1 MACVIAIAPDG
12 IAQAQVVERNLP
24 PEPPRRASA
33 IKIDT
38 NDLLRSDDA
47 TPLGVNVQAIVLI
60 GANAGAKPASGVKGV
75 DVSQVS
81 GLDAAALREQLTP
94 FVDRPLSR
102 KLIAEV
108 QAAVAAAYR
117 EAGRPFVSVT
127 LPPQEVSSGVLQL
140 RVIVFKVADIKV
152 TGAAA
157 ESYQPSRIR
166 LVPGQEI
173 DARKL
178 ETDLD
183 WANRNPFR
191 QVEAVFGPGKDLGLT
206 DVNIQVTDRKP
217 WQVYAGYANSGTRLT
232 DRNRYYV
239 GASGAPSADVFAS
252 YQLTGSGNFWADD
265 GVFSRVDEAKYVSQ
279 AGRLLTPLGLRTSLE
294 VVGDHVL
301 TNERPNNLF
310 RIKTQTSQASAIV
323 RTALS
328 DLLPSAVGDL
338 LGGVELKHQLR
349 TTIFD
354 GTPVAEGSADVAQL
368 VVGWNGRW
376 SDNLGTN
383 TLDVRFKSN
392 PGGILPGNNSLA
404 WSAFTNGRVTDVQ
417 HQSRH
422 PRVWPRDAAA
432 EGPVAEIG
440 SVRAGVVQAAS
451 GHRTHRARRHPRR
464 ARLCDRRRRSR
475 PGPDPA
481 QLALRLDAQ
490 HAFLDAGH
498 AGAVPAR
505 RRRVGAGSVFPAR
518 LHAVVGR
525 SRTRLCSRHE
535 LQFQAAGGQ
544 SNDRRPAY
552 PRRILA
558 RVGAGVGKLLRFL
571 RRLKGTKKQGR
582 RRNIPSTTLPAPD
595 IEIGSRH
602 PVNFRMPGILCGDV

>member
-1 MACVIAIAPDG
+1 M
-12 IAQAQVVERNLP
+12 
-24 PEPPRRASA
+24 
-33 IKIDT
+33 
-38 NDLLRSDDA
+38 
-47 TPLGVNVQAIVLI
+47 
-60 GANAGAKPASGVKGV
+60 
-75 DVSQVS
+75 
-81 GLDAAALREQLTP
+81 
-94 FVDRPLSR
+94 
-102 KLIAEV
+102 
-108 QAAVAAAYR
+108 AAAYR

-140 RVIVFKVADIKV
+140 RVILFKVAGIKV

-157 ESYQPSRIR
+157 ESYPPSRIR

-217 WQVYAGYANSGTRLT
+217 WQVYAGYANSGTLLT

-239 GASGAPSADVFAS
+239 GASGAPSADIVAS
-252 YQLTGSGNFWADD
+252 YQLTGSGNFWMDD
-265 GVFSRVDEAKYVSQ
+265 GLFNRPDDAKYVSQ

-328 DLLPSAVGDL
+328 DLLPPAVGDL

-392 PGGILPGNNSLA
+392 PGGILSGNNSLA

-417 HQSRH
+417 TNLITLEFG
-422 PRVWPRDAAA
+422 RVTPLPKSLSLKSEVSVLASSKPLPDTER
-432 EGPVAEIG
+432 IG
-440 SVRAGVVQAAS
+440 LGGIHAVRGYV
-451 GHRTHRARRHPRR
+451 TE
-464 ARLCDRRRRSR
+464 D
-475 PGPDPA
+475 
-481 QLALRLDAQ
+481 
-490 HAFLDAGH
+490 
-498 AGAVPAR
+498 GAVDQAVILRNSLYVSMPSMPSWMPGTLAPFLLADVGWGRDLFSR
-505 RRRVGAGSVFPAR
+505 RDSTLSSVGAGFD
-518 LHAVVGR
+518 
-525 SRTRLCSRHE
+525 
-535 LQFQAAGGQ
+535 FAAGTNFN
-544 SNDRRPAY
+544 S
-552 PRRILA
+552 
-558 RVGAGVGKLLRFL
+558 KLLAARAMTDGL
-571 RRLKGTKKQGR
+571 HT
-582 RRNIPSTTLPAPD
+582 PA
-595 IEIGSRH
+595 GSWR
-602 PVNFRMPGILCGDV
+602 VSLQASVSY

>member
-1 MACVIAIAPDG
+1 MGCAVAIAAEG
-12 IAQAQVVERNLP
+12 IAWAQVVERNLP

-33 IKIDT
+33 VKIGADE
-38 NDLLRSDDA
+38 LLRSDDA
-47 TPLGVNVQAIVLI
+47 TPLGVDVQAIVLI
-60 GANAGAKPASGVKGV
+60 GADGGAKSVRGAKGI
-75 DVSQVS
+75 DVSEVR
-81 GLDAAALREQLTP
+81 GIDAAALREQLTS
-94 FVDRPLSR
+94 FLDRPLSR

-117 EAGRPFVSVT
+117 DGGRPFVSVT

-140 RVIVFKVADIKV
+140 RVIVFKVANTKV

-157 ESYQPSRIR
+157 ERYPQSRIR

-239 GASGAPSADVFAS
+239 GASGAPSADIIAS
-252 YQLTGSGNFWADD
+252 YQFTGSGNFWVDD
-265 GVFSRVDEAKYVSQ
+265 GLFNRPDDARYVSQ

-301 TNERPNNLF
+301 TNERPSNLF

-328 DLLPSAVGDL
+328 DLLAPAVGDL

-376 SDNLGTN
+376 SDNLGSN

-392 PGGILPGNNSLA
+392 PGGILTGNNSLA
-404 WSAFTNGRVTDVQ
+404 WNVFTNGRVTDVQ
-417 HQSRH
+417 TNFVTLEFGRMTPLPKGLSLKSEVSVLASSKPLPDTER
-422 PRVWPRDAAA
+422 
-432 EGPVAEIG
+432 IG
-440 SVRAGVVQAAS
+440 LGGIHAVRGYV
-451 GHRTHRARRHPRR
+451 TE
-464 ARLCDRRRRSR
+464 D
-475 PGPDPA
+475 
-481 QLALRLDAQ
+481 
-490 HAFLDAGH
+490 
-498 AGAVPAR
+498 GAVDQAMILRNSLYVSMPSMPSWMPGTLAPFLLADVGWGRDLFSR
-505 RRRVGAGSVFPAR
+505 RDSTLSSLGAGFD
-518 LHAVVGR
+518 L
-525 SRTRLCSRHE
+525 
-535 LQFQAAGGQ
+535 AAG
-544 SNDRRPAY
+544 SNFNSRVLAARAMTDGLQTPAGSW
-552 PRRILA
+552 
-558 RVGAGVGKLLRFL
+558 RVSLQA
-571 RRLKGTKKQGR
+571 
-582 RRNIPSTTLPAPD
+582 S
-595 IEIGSRH
+595 
-602 PVNFRMPGILCGDV
+602 VNY

>member
-1 MACVIAIAPDG
+1 M
-12 IAQAQVVERNLP
+12 
-24 PEPPRRASA
+24 
-33 IKIDT
+33 
-38 NDLLRSDDA
+38 
-47 TPLGVNVQAIVLI
+47 
-60 GANAGAKPASGVKGV
+60 KGV
-75 DVSQVS
+75 DVSEVS

-108 QAAVAAAYR
+108 QAAIAAAYR

-140 RVIVFKVADIKV
+140 RVIVFKVAGIKV

-157 ESYQPSRIR
+157 ESYPPSRIR

-191 QVEAVFGPGKDLGLT
+191 QVEAVFGPGKDLGMT

-217 WQVYAGYANSGTRLT
+217 WQVYAGYANSGTLLT

-252 YQLTGSGNFWADD
+252 YQLTGSGNFWIDD
-265 GVFSRVDEAKYVSQ
+265 GLFNRPDDAKYVSQ
-279 AGRLLTPLGLRTSLE
+279 AGRVLTPLGLRTSLE

-328 DLLPSAVGDL
+328 DLLPPAVGDL

-392 PGGILPGNNSLA
+392 PGGILTGNNSLA
-404 WSAFTNGRVTDVQ
+404 WSAFTNGRVTDV
-417 HQSRH
+417 RTNLVTLEFG
-422 PRVWPRDAAA
+422 RVTPLPKSLSLKSEVSVLASSKPLPDTER
-432 EGPVAEIG
+432 IG
-440 SVRAGVVQAAS
+440 LGGIHAVRGYV
-451 GHRTHRARRHPRR
+451 TE
-464 ARLCDRRRRSR
+464 D
-475 PGPDPA
+475 
-481 QLALRLDAQ
+481 
-490 HAFLDAGH
+490 
-498 AGAVPAR
+498 GAVDQAVILRNSLYVSMPSMPSWMPGTLAPFLLADVGWGRDLFSR
-505 RRRVGAGSVFPAR
+505 RDSTLSSVGAGLDF
-518 LHAVVGR
+518 
-525 SRTRLCSRHE
+525 
-535 LQFQAAGGQ
+535 AAGANFN
-544 SNDRRPAY
+544 S
-552 PRRILA
+552 
-558 RVGAGVGKLLRFL
+558 KLLAARAMTDGL
-571 RRLKGTKKQGR
+571 HT
-582 RRNIPSTTLPAPD
+582 PA
-595 IEIGSRH
+595 GSWR
-602 PVNFRMPGILCGDV
+602 VSLQASVSY

>member
-1 MACVIAIAPDG
+1 M
-12 IAQAQVVERNLP
+12 
-24 PEPPRRASA
+24 
-33 IKIDT
+33 
-38 NDLLRSDDA
+38 
-47 TPLGVNVQAIVLI
+47 
-60 GANAGAKPASGVKGV
+60 
-75 DVSQVS
+75 
-81 GLDAAALREQLTP
+81 
-94 FVDRPLSR
+94 
-102 KLIAEV
+102 
-108 QAAVAAAYR
+108 QAAIAAAYR

-140 RVIVFKVADIKV
+140 RVIVFKVAGIKV

-157 ESYQPSRIR
+157 ESYPPSRIR

-191 QVEAVFGPGKDLGLT
+191 QVEAVFGPGKDLGMT
-206 DVNIQVTDRKP
+206 DVNIKVTDRKP
-217 WQVYAGYANSGTRLT
+217 WQVYAGYANSGTLLT

-252 YQLTGSGNFWADD
+252 YQLTGSGNFWVDD
-265 GVFSRVDEAKYVSQ
+265 GLFSRPDDAKYVSQ
-279 AGRLLTPLGLRTSLE
+279 AGRVLTPLGLRTSLE

-328 DLLPSAVGDL
+328 GLVPSAVGDL

-392 PGGILPGNNSLA
+392 PGGILTGNNSLT
-404 WSAFTNGRVTDVQ
+404 WSAFTNGRVTDV
-417 HQSRH
+417 RTNLVALEFG
-422 PRVWPRDAAA
+422 RVTPLPKSLSLKSEVSVLASSKPLPDTER
-432 EGPVAEIG
+432 IG
-440 SVRAGVVQAAS
+440 LGGIQAVRGYV
-451 GHRTHRARRHPRR
+451 TE
-464 ARLCDRRRRSR
+464 D
-475 PGPDPA
+475 
-481 QLALRLDAQ
+481 
-490 HAFLDAGH
+490 
-498 AGAVPAR
+498 GAVDQAVILRNSLYASMPSMPSWMPGTLAPFLLADVGWGRDLFSR
-505 RRRVGAGSVFPAR
+505 RDSTLSSVGAGFD
-518 LHAVVGR
+518 
-525 SRTRLCSRHE
+525 
-535 LQFQAAGGQ
+535 FAAGANFN
-544 SNDRRPAY
+544 S
-552 PRRILA
+552 
-558 RVGAGVGKLLRFL
+558 KLLAARAMTDGL
-571 RRLKGTKKQGR
+571 HT
-582 RRNIPSTTLPAPD
+582 PA
-595 IEIGSRH
+595 GSWR
-602 PVNFRMPGILCGDV
+602 VSLQASVSY

>member
-1 MACVIAIAPDG
+1 MTRRVRTSARHGIGIGTCCALIMACAVAIAPDG

-38 NDLLRSDDA
+38 NDLLKSDDA

-60 GANAGAKPASGVKGV
+60 GANAGAKQIGGVKGV

-140 RVIVFKVADIKV
+140 RVIVFKVAGIKV

-157 ESYQPSRIR
+157 ESYKQSRIR

-217 WQVYAGYANSGTRLT
+217 WQVYAGYANSGTLLT

-239 GASGAPSADVFAS
+239 GASGAPSADIFAS
-252 YQLTGSGNFWADD
+252 YQLTGSGNFWVDD
-265 GVFSRVDEAKYVSQ
+265 GLFSRTDDAKYVSQ

-301 TNERPNNLF
+301 TNERPEQSVPDQDANQPGIGN
-310 RIKTQTSQASAIV
+310 RSDRAV
-323 RTALS
+323 RS
-328 DLLPSAVGDL
+328 
-338 LGGVELKHQLR
+338 
-349 TTIFD
+349 
-354 GTPVAEGSADVAQL
+354 
-368 VVGWNGRW
+368 
-376 SDNLGTN
+376 
-383 TLDVRFKSN
+383 
-392 PGGILPGNNSLA
+392 
-404 WSAFTNGRVTDVQ
+404 
-417 HQSRH
+417 
-422 PRVWPRDAAA
+422 
-432 EGPVAEIG
+432 
-440 SVRAGVVQAAS
+440 AAS
-451 GHRTHRARRHPRR
+451 GG
-464 ARLCDRRRRSR
+464 RRS
-475 PGPDPA
+475 
-481 QLALRLDAQ
+481 
-490 HAFLDAGH
+490 
-498 AGAVPAR
+498 AR
-505 RRRVGAGSVFPAR
+505 RRRTQAPATHDHLR
-518 LHAVVGR
+518 WYACR
-525 SRTRLCSRHE
+525 
-535 LQFQAAGGQ
+535 GGQ
-544 SNDRRPAY
+544 RRRCPIGGRMERALVGQSGHQHPRRPFQVQ
-552 PRRILA
+552 PRRH
-558 RVGAGVGKLLRFL
+558 
-571 RRLKGTKKQGR
+571 
-582 RRNIPSTTLPAPD
+582 PAPAT
-595 IEIGSRH
+595 IRS
-602 PVNFRMPGILCGDV
+602 PGAPSPMDASPTCRPISSPSSLAA

>member
-1 MACVIAIAPDG
+1 MAGVIAILPG
-12 IAQAQVVERNLP
+12 GVAQAQVVERNLP

-38 NDLLRSDDA
+38 NDLLKSDDA
-47 TPLGVNVQAIVLI
+47 TPLGVNVQGIVLI
-60 GANAGAKPASGVKGV
+60 GANDRARQAGSVKGV

-81 GLDAAALREQLTP
+81 GIDAAALREQLTP
-94 FVDRPLSR
+94 FIDRPLSR
-102 KLIAEV
+102 KLIADV
-108 QAAVAAAYR
+108 QAAVAAGYR

-140 RVIVFKVADIKV
+140 RVILFKVAGIKV
-152 TGAAA
+152 TGAAPD
-157 ESYQPSRIR
+157 SYPQGRIR

-183 WANRNPFR
+183 WANRNSFR

-239 GASGAPSADVFAS
+239 GASGAPSADVVAS
-252 YQLTGSGNFWADD
+252 YQLTGSGNFWMDD
-265 GVFSRVDEAKYVSQ
+265 GLFSRPDDAKYVSQ

-328 DLLPSAVGDL
+328 DMLPSGIGDL

-376 SDNLGTN
+376 SDNLGAN
-383 TLDVRFKSN
+383 TLDIRFKSN

-404 WSAFTNGRVTDVQ
+404 WSAFTNGRVTDARTNLVTLEFGRMTPLTKGL
-417 HQSRH
+417 SLKSDVTVLASSKPLPDTER
-422 PRVWPRDAAA
+422 
-432 EGPVAEIG
+432 IG
-440 SVRAGVVQAAS
+440 LGGIHAVRGYV
-451 GHRTHRARRHPRR
+451 TE
-464 ARLCDRRRRSR
+464 D
-475 PGPDPA
+475 
-481 QLALRLDAQ
+481 
-490 HAFLDAGH
+490 
-498 AGAVPAR
+498 GAVDQAVILRNSLYVPVPGLPAWVPGTLAPFVLADVGWGRDLFSR
-505 RRRVGAGSVFPAR
+505 RDTTLSSVGAGFD
-518 LHAVVGR
+518 
-525 SRTRLCSRHE
+525 
-535 LQFQAAGGQ
+535 FAAGTNFN
-544 SNDRRPAY
+544 S
-552 PRRILA
+552 
-558 RVGAGVGKLLRFL
+558 KLLAARAMTDGL
-571 RRLKGTKKQGR
+571 HT
-582 RRNIPSTTLPAPD
+582 PA
-595 IEIGSRH
+595 GSWR
-602 PVNFRMPGILCGDV
+602 VSLQASLSY

>member
-1 MACVIAIAPDG
+1 MMHSLSRHVGSRVTQRVRSSARHGSGICCALIMACTVAIAPDD

-33 IKIDT
+33 IKIGTD
-38 NDLLRSDDA
+38 DLLRSDDA

-60 GANAGAKPASGVKGV
+60 GANAGAKPVSGVKGV

-81 GLDAAALREQLTP
+81 GLDTAALREQLTP
-94 FVDRPLSR
+94 FVDRPLTR
-102 KLIAEV
+102 KLMAEV
-108 QAAVAAAYR
+108 QAAVATAYR
-117 EAGRPFVSVT
+117 EAGRPFVSIT

-140 RVIVFKVADIKV
+140 RVIVFKVAGIKV
-152 TGAAA
+152 TGAAP
-157 ESYQPSRIR
+157 ESYPQSRIR

-265 GVFSRVDEAKYVSQ
+265 GLFSRPADARYVSQ
-279 AGRLLTPLGLRTSLE
+279 AGRVLTPLGLRTSLE
-294 VVGDHVL
+294 VVGDHVQ

-310 RIKTQTSQASAIV
+310 LIKTQTSQASAIV

-328 DLLPSAVGDL
+328 GLLPPAVGDL

-376 SDNLGTN
+376 LDNLGAN

-392 PGGILPGNNSLA
+392 PGGILTGNDSLA
-404 WSAFTNGRVTDVQ
+404 WSAFTNGRVTDV
-417 HQSRH
+417 RTNLVTLDYG
-422 PRVWPRDAAA
+422 RVTPLPKGLSLKSEVSVLASSKPLPDTER
-432 EGPVAEIG
+432 IG
-440 SVRAGVVQAAS
+440 LGGILAVRGYV
-451 GHRTHRARRHPRR
+451 TE
-464 ARLCDRRRRSR
+464 D
-475 PGPDPA
+475 
-481 QLALRLDAQ
+481 
-490 HAFLDAGH
+490 
-498 AGAVPAR
+498 GAVDQALILRNSLYVSMPSMPSWMPGTLAPFLLADVGWGRDLFSR
-505 RRRVGAGSVFPAR
+505 RDSTLSSVGAGLDF
-518 LHAVVGR
+518 
-525 SRTRLCSRHE
+525 
-535 LQFQAAGGQ
+535 AAGANFN
-544 SNDRRPAY
+544 S
-552 PRRILA
+552 
-558 RVGAGVGKLLRFL
+558 KLLAARAMTDGL
-571 RRLKGTKKQGR
+571 HT
-582 RRNIPSTTLPAPD
+582 PA
-595 IEIGSRH
+595 GSWR
-602 PVNFRMPGILCGDV
+602 VSVQASVSY

>member
-1 MACVIAIAPDG
+1 MKLALPKHFGPHTTQVRTSARHEHRVGRRCALLMVCVLAIASG
-12 IAQAQVVERNLP
+12 GVAQAQVVERNLP
-24 PEPPRRASA
+24 PEPPRRAPA
-33 IKIDT
+33 IKLDT

-47 TPLGVNVQAIVLI
+47 TPLGVDVRAIVLI
-60 GANAGAKPASGVKGV
+60 GPNASVKPRTSAKGV
-75 DVSQVS
+75 DVDQVS
-81 GLDAAALREQLTP
+81 GIDAAAVREPLTP
-94 FVDRPLSR
+94 FLDRPLSR

-108 QAAVAAAYR
+108 QAAVATVYR
-117 EAGRPFVSVT
+117 EAGRPFVSIT

-140 RVIVFKVADIKV
+140 RVIAFRVASIKV
-152 TGAAA
+152 TGAAP
-157 ESYQPSRIR
+157 ESYPPSRIR

-191 QVEAVFGPGKDLGLT
+191 QVEAVFGPGKDLGMT

-217 WQVYAGYANSGTRLT
+217 WQAYSGYANSGTLLT

-239 GASGAPSADVFAS
+239 GASGAPSADIFAS
-252 YQLTGSGNFWADD
+252 YQLTGSSNFWVNDGLFNRPDD
-265 GVFSRVDEAKYVSQ
+265 AKYVSQ
-279 AGRLLTPLGLRTSLE
+279 AGRLFTPLGLRTSLE

-328 DLLPSAVGDL
+328 DLLPPTTGDL

-383 TLDVRFKSN
+383 NLDVRFKFN
-392 PGGILPGNNSLA
+392 PGGILSGNNSGA

-417 HQSRH
+417 TNLVTLEYGRVTPLPKGLSLKSEVSVLASSR
-422 PRVWPRDAAA
+422 PLPDTERIALGGMSAVRGYVTEDGVVDQALILRNSLYASMPSMPSWMPGTLAPFLLADVGWGRDLFFRRDITLSSIGAGFDLAA
-432 EGPVAEIG
+432 G
-440 SVRAGVVQAAS
+440 SNFNSKLLAVRALTDGL
-451 GHRTHRARRHPRR
+451 H
-464 ARLCDRRRRSR
+464 SR
-475 PGPDPA
+475 
-481 QLALRLDAQ
+481 
-490 HAFLDAGH
+490 
-498 AGAVPAR
+498 
-505 RRRVGAGSVFPAR
+505 AGSWRV
-518 LHAVVGR
+518 
-525 SRTRLCSRHE
+525 S
-535 LQFQAAGGQ
+535 LQA
-544 SNDRRPAY
+544 SVSY
-552 PRRILA
+552 
-558 RVGAGVGKLLRFL
+558 
-571 RRLKGTKKQGR
+571 
-582 RRNIPSTTLPAPD
+582 
-595 IEIGSRH
+595 
-602 PVNFRMPGILCGDV
+602 